1 MLLNYRMYRMYR
13 IVSEQMCCSSGRGH
27 CGSWKPVGT
36 WWDLLKECNR
46 KVCTESSWISVD
58 MFEFWNWNMKQFV
71 SVISKCLVTKTF
83 LWRRYER
90 HMKRHINVKTMI
102 VSYINIQKVGES
114 HFNFFKSLFLSYL
127 STQSTPLPFSF
138 RKGQV
143 SQGYQQN
150 MTYQV
155 PIKTRRSSIL
165 GLNEATQ

>member
-13 IVSEQMCCSSGRGH
+13 LVSEQMCCSSGLGH

-58 MFEFWNWNMKQFV
+58 MFEFWNWNMKQFL
-71 SVISKCLVTKTF
+71 SMISKCLVTKTF

-114 HFNFFKSLFLSYL
+114 HFNFFKNLFYL
-127 STQSTPLPFSF
+127 IYPPNPPLFHFHSE
-138 RKGQV
+138 KGR
-143 SQGYQQN
+143 SPRGIN
-150 MTYQV
+150 KTWH
-155 PIKTRRSSIL
+155 IKF
-165 GLNEATQ
+165 Q